1 VYLTQFLHRA
11 LQQSPDSPMTICGDR
26 VRTTRDVADR
36 VARLSGGL
44 QELGVSEGDRV
55 AVLTLNSDRNH
66 EIFLACWWAGA
77 VVNPVNIRWSGRE
90 IADSLR
96 DAGAVVL
103 LVDDDFLDL
112 VPAFREQCADLRA
125 VVHCGSGVA
134 AQGMTDYEELIA
146 ASEPAPDKRTGGGA
160 MGALLYTGGTTGVS
174 KGVMVSH
181 RNLLTAA
188 LGTQAACQSVFPG
201 GVNLVVSPMFHIAGL
216 VAWAT
221 QNLLGGT
228 QVFLPTFSPR
238 AVLEAIQRH
247 RVTTVGAVPVMLQ
260 MLVAHPDVESYD
272 LSSVKSVRYGASP
285 ISPTLLQRAMTVF
298 RNSGFAQGYGMTET
312 AHITVLGRDDH
323 AAGSEVLRSA
333 GRALPHCEL
342 RVVDVDDREV
352 SVGVLGEIVTRGD
365 HVMLG
370 YWNRP
375 EETAAVLRNGWM
387 HTGDIGYVDRH
398 GYLFVVDRIKD
409 MIITGGENVYST
421 EVENAL
427 AAHPAVE
434 ACSVIGVPDTRWG
447 ERVHSV
453 VVLRE
458 GARTDADELRAHVRG
473 LIAGYKVPR
482 TVEFL
487 DALPVSAA
495 GKVLKRDL
503 RAAACRADT

>member
-1 VYLTQFLHRA
+1 MYLTQFLHRA
-11 LQQSPDSPMTICGDR
+11 LQQSPDIPMTICGDR

-44 QELGVSEGDRV
+44 QEQGVSEGDRV

-188 LGTQAACQSVFPG
+188 LGTQAACQSMFPG

-298 RNSGFAQGYGMTET
+298 RNSGFALGYAMTET
-312 AHITVLGRDDH
+312 EHIPFLGRDDH
-323 AAGSEVLRSA
+323 AAGSYVLRSG
-333 GRALPHCEL
+333 GRALQHC
-342 RVVDVDDREV
+342 
-352 SVGVLGEIVTRGD
+352 
-365 HVMLG
+365 
-370 YWNRP
+370 
-375 EETAAVLRNGWM
+375 
-387 HTGDIGYVDRH
+387 
-398 GYLFVVDRIKD
+398 
-409 MIITGGENVYST
+409 
-421 EVENAL
+421 
-427 AAHPAVE
+427 
-434 ACSVIGVPDTRWG
+434 
-447 ERVHSV
+447 
-453 VVLRE
+453 
-458 GARTDADELRAHVRG
+458 
-473 LIAGYKVPR
+473 
-482 TVEFL
+482 
-487 DALPVSAA
+487 
-495 GKVLKRDL
+495 
-503 RAAACRADT
+503 